1 MLPKHIYWLDAMIT
15 ILYFAGIREKIGIA
29 KESMQ
34 LPLDVNTVAAL
45 AVALRARGEKWA
57 EALGAANL
65 KVAVNQTMALPN
77 TVVQDGDEVAFFPPV
92 TGG

>member
-1 MLPKHIYWLDAMIT
+1 LSKHTYWLDAMIT
-15 ILYFAGIREKIGIA
+15 VLYFAGIREKIGVA

-34 LPLDVNTVAAL
+34 LPPDANTVAAL
-45 AVALRARGEKWA
+45 AIALCARGEKWA
-57 EALGAANL
+57 EALGVASV